1 MTRLPPAVPESPC
14 ITSSALSLQ
23 PVMSN
28 KLGMNFVYI
37 PPGTFLMGSPADETG
52 RDDDERQHL
61 VSISRGF
68 YMQTTEVTQAQ
79 WKAVMDNNPSHFKNV
94 GWKHPVEQVSYR
106 EVQEFIRKLNATE
119 AGATYRLPTESEWE
133 YACRAGTRAV
143 FHIKVTKAEDRPGY
157 SESLGQAAW
166 YYRNA
171 QKNTHP
177 VGTREANTWG
187 LYDMH
192 GNVWEWCSDWL
203 APYPFNAVVDPQ
215 GPATGH
221 ARIRRGGSWS
231 HYPMFCRSANR
242 SWFNPH
248 DSSAD
253 TGFRLVREIL
263 PSQNKQLPDH

>member
-1 MTRLPPAVPESPC
+1 
-14 ITSSALSLQ
+14 
-23 PVMSN
+23 MSN